1 MSKKL
6 FRSLILLITYTVLL
20 VLLLVNSRGAVDL
33 WRKIVSTCQPLI
45 IGFGIAFVLYR
56 PCAFFARSFEQI
68 LPDKGKNAARP
79 LAVLLSYVLLLGAIA
94 LLISFVIPG
103 LTSSITT
110 FIGSLSTYAA
120 NLQHLYDW
128 VISVL
133 DLDVLSNVDLSGISN
148 ALKSLLTTA
157 LNTITSA
164 VPQVVGATAKLI
176 SGIVTGF
183 LSIVFSIYLLA
194 GGPKL
199 VGQCRRLVRAYLPRN
214 ISDKLISVARLAA
227 GTFTNF
233 ITGQVT
239 EAAILGGLCFVGMTI
254 FRFDYAPL
262 ISVVIAVS
270 ALIPIAGAYVGA
282 IVAFLLLVMIEPMQ
296 AVWFVVF
303 LVILQQLEGNIIY
316 PRVVGTSIGLPG
328 LWVLAAVTVGGGLFG
343 FSGMLLG
350 VPCTAV
356 IYALVKADVDRRL
369 TEE

>member
-6 FRSLILLITYTVLL
+6 FRSLILLITYTVVL
-20 VLLLVNSRGAVDL
+20 VLLLVNRRELGDL
-33 WRKIVSTCQPLI
+33 LIKIVNTCQPLI

-56 PCAFFARSFEQI
+56 PCAFFERTFEKV
-68 LPDKGKNAARP
+68 LPAQGKKAARG
-79 LAVLLSYVLLLGAIA
+79 LAVLVSYLLLLGAIA
-94 LLISFVIPG
+94 LLFSFVIPG
-103 LTSSITT
+103 LTSSIST
-110 FIGSLSTYAA
+110 FVASLSTYAD

-128 VISVL
+128 VVSAL
-133 DLDVLSNVDLSGISN
+133 DLEGLSNVDLSGLSN
-148 ALKSLLTTA
+148 TLKSVLNTA
-157 LNTITSA
+157 LNTITTA
-164 VPQVVGATAKLI
+164 VPQLVSATARLI
-176 SGIVTGF
+176 SGIVTAF

-199 VGQCRRLVRAYLPRN
+199 LRQCRRLVVAYLPRN
-214 ISDKLISVARLAA
+214 VADKVLAVAHLAA
-227 GTFTNF
+227 ETFTNF
-233 ITGQVT
+233 VVGQVT
-239 EAAILGGLCFVGMTI
+239 EAAILGGLCFVGMSI

-282 IVAFLLLVMIEPMQ
+282 VIAFLLLVMINPMK

-328 LWVLAAVTVGGGLFG
+328 LWVLAAVTIGGGLFG
-343 FSGMLLG
+343 FTGMLLG

-356 IYALVKADVDRRL
+356 IYALVKADVSQRL
-369 TEE
+369 KTE

>member
-20 VLLLVNSRGAVDL
+20 VLLVVNRRELTDFWG
-33 WRKIVSTCQPLI
+33 KILSTCQPLI
-45 IGFGIAFVLYR
+45 IGFGIAFVLHR
-56 PCAFFARSFEQI
+56 PCAFLQRTFED
-68 LPDKGKNAARP
+68 LFPDWLDKAARA

-103 LTSSITT
+103 LASSIRT

-128 VISVL
+128 AVSVL
-133 DLDVLSNVDLSGISN
+133 DLEGLSNVDLSGLSDT
-148 ALKSLLTTA
+148 LKTILTNA
-157 LNTITSA
+157 LNTLTSA
-164 VPQVVGATAKLI
+164 VPQLVGATAKLI
-176 SGIVTGF
+176 SGIVTAF
-183 LSIVFSIYLLA
+183 LSVVFSIYLLA
-194 GGPKL
+194 SGPKL
-199 VGQCRRLVRAYLPRN
+199 VAQGRKLILAYLPKN
-214 ISDKLISVARLAA
+214 ISDKLLSVIRLAV
-227 GTFTNF
+227 GTFTRF

-282 IVAFLLLVMIEPMQ
+282 IIAFLLLVMINPVK

-303 LVILQQLEGNIIY
+303 LLILQQLEGNIIY

-328 LWVLAAVTVGGGLFG
+328 LWVLAAVTIGGGLFG
-343 FSGMLLG
+343 FTGMLLG

-356 IYALVKADVDRRL
+356 VYALVKADVNRRL
-369 TEE
+369 EKE